1 MLSYA
6 PNTATHNRYGF
17 ITSKRIGNAV
27 TRNRIRRQLRECVRL
42 LHPHLVTGYDLVWIA
57 RDSIVEQPY
66 QDIFR
71 TVTELCERAGL
82 LTEDR

>member
-6 PNTATHNRYGF
+6 PNTVAHNRYGF

-42 LHPHLVTGYDLVWIA
+42 LHPQLATGYDLVWIA
-57 RDSIVEQPY
+57 RDGIVEKPY
-66 QDIFR
+66 QDISR

-82 LTEDR
+82 LEDR